1 MIGREGCGQLNY
13 SAVIQSMVL
22 LPLRSLIPL
31 AGLLRTEGEALAGP
45 NEILY

>member
-22 LPLRSLIPL
+22 LPLSILIPL
-31 AGLLRTEGEALAGP
+31 AGLLRAEGEVLAGP
-45 NEILY
+45 NAILY